1 MMLAINELRSF
12 PAPGPCPQA
21 RVRKRARVGGK
32 WRPITSMK
40 EQAVVAGGYPT
51 SEGRERR
58 TDADDGD

>member
-1 MMLAINELRSF
+1 MSRRKRKITN
-12 PAPGPCPQA
+12 PT
-21 RVRKRARVGGK
+21 VRKRARVGGK

-51 SEGRERR
+51 SEGREWR